1 MTGKDKIQHLLI
13 TYLMNYGSISLRL
26 PDEVELQIGI
36 TQEGKNGLPIKSENY
51 CWVVTS
57 RGDKSVAL
65 DSYNLGLNFS
75 SEKDIIMF
83 EDKDEDRVCVNVVM

>member
-1 MTGKDKIQHLLI
+1 MNGKDKIQHLLI
-13 TYLMNYGSISLRL
+13 TYLLHHGSISLRL
-26 PDEVELQIGI
+26 PDEVELEIGI
-36 TQEGKNGLPIKSENY
+36 TQEGKHGRIKNTNY

-75 SEKDIIMF
+75 RNKDIMLL
-83 EDKDEDRVCVNVVM
+83 EDEEEDRVSLTLI